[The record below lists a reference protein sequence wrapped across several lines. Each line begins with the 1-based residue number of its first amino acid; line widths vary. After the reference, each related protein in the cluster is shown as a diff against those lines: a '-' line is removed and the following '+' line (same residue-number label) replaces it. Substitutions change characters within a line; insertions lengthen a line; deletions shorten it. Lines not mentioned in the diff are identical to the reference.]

1 MQLNKKTVI
10 ITGANSGI
18 GAAAAVLF
26 AEEGANVV
34 LGARREKELDDVT
47 NQILAFGGRAVSLAG
62 DVCDE
67 EYAKTLVELA
77 EDKFGNLDVAF
88 NNAGIMGNQVPV
100 QDMTSENW
108 HAVLNTNLNS
118 AFYAAKYQ
126 IPAMKRNGSGSIIF
140 TSSFVG
146 YTASFPGMGAY
157 SASKAGL
164 IGLTQALATENGA
177 DNIRA
182 NALLPGGTIT
192 PMAGDLENNPDMRE
206 FLEGVH
212 ALKRLADPIEIAK
225 AALFL
230 ASDNSSFVTGSPFI
244 VDGGNSI
251 NKV

>member
-47 NQILAFGGRAVSLAG
+47 NQILAFGGRAVFLAG

-67 EYAKTLVELA
+67 EYAKALVALA

>member
-34 LGARREKELDDVT
+34 LGARREKELDEVT
-47 NQILAFGGRAVSLAG
+47 NQILAFGGRAISLAG

-67 EYAKTLVELA
+67 DYAKSLVELA
-77 EDKFGNLDVAF
+77 ENEFGNLDVAF
-88 NNAGIMGNQVPV
+88 NNAGIMGDQVPV
-100 QDMTSENW
+100 HDMTSENW
-108 HAVLNTNLNS
+108 HSVLNTNLNS
-118 AFYAAKYQ
+118 AFYAAKHQ

-164 IGLTQALATENGA
+164 IGLTQALATENGT

-192 PMAGDLENNPDMRE
+192 PMAGDLENNPDTRE

>member
-67 EYAKTLVELA
+67 DYAKALVELA
-77 EDKFGNLDVAF
+77 ENEFGNLDVAF
-88 NNAGIMGNQVPV
+88 NNAGIMGDQVPV

-118 AFYAAKYQ
+118 SFYAAKYQ
-126 IPAMKRNGSGSIIF
+126 IPAMKRNGAGSIIF

-164 IGLTQALATENGA
+164 IGLTQAIATENGA